1 MGQSSMKA
9 SGDREY
15 LSSGR
20 WKCDKSPSG
29 AHYWIIHTYQ
39 MTCKYCDER
48 KLASATNFNWPKPE
62 LRKSVQKSTGA
73 TLISPSQNL

>member
-15 LSSGR
+15 LASDR
-20 WKCDKSPSG
+20 WKCGKSPSG
-29 AHYWIIHTYQ
+29 AHYWIIRTYQ

-48 KLASATNFNWPKPE
+48 KLASATSFSWPKPE
-62 LRKSVQKSTGA
+62 LRKSTHKSTGVA
-73 TLISPSQNL
+73 LFSHNQPS